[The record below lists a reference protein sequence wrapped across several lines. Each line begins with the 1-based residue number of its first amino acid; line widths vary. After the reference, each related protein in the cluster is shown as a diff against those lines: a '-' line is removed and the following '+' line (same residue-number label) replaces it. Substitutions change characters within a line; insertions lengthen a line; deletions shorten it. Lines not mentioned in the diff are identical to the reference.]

1 MVIKA
6 EDALFSIAAGLSFPL
21 LSKSGADSQDFS
33 LLLLW
38 DPHFISLGVHEP
50 DLGAG
55 QENAHLVTGRSCRAK
70 VESCRHLHCGACES
84 LVSQSKCHL
93 QRKLVVSLLLY
104 FVFVIFDSF
113 TFCLVFFLT
122 HNLLLIFSILN
133 STYLC
138 LWKGM
143 HWFACLESTPF
154 ELCFSTQFR
163 SCSTTSVS
171 RDILNATKIRRD
183 SGNLL
188 YSTNLTE
195 SYLVVF
201 YSDCHFCLNYRLFRT
216 QEFSKSLPFMA
227 GFLKFQT
234 VFTFLQNYLQ
244 TNLIIHLR
252 WHLNRWWHK
261 KKKTCQTQPKVC
273 ILASWRYAADPTTF
287 PLS

>member
-163 SCSTTSVS
+163 SCSNTSVS

-188 YSTNLTE
+188 YSTNHGILPGSILQWLPFLLELQTFQN
-195 SYLVVF
+195 SRVF
-201 YSDCHFCLNYRLFRT
+201 KISALYGRFS
-216 QEFSKSLPFMA
+216 EISKSIHFSTKL
-227 GFLKFQT
+227 LTNKS
-234 VFTFLQNYLQ
+234 NYPSKMTLEQ
-244 TNLIIHLR
+244 MMT
-252 WHLNRWWHK
+252 
-261 KKKTCQTQPKVC
+261 
-273 ILASWRYAADPTTF
+273 
-287 PLS
+287 